1 MRQCN
6 GADAM
11 PGDFLRRQP
20 QLSLEVF
27 HAFRDSRPEEEKWE
41 LIDGVPLRTPPPT
54 LVHQRIGSNLAALL
68 NARLRLVK
76 PERQADYA
84 IGLLVPGD
92 EKYNPEPDVTVID
105 AEIRVGQ
112 LYAERFYLVAEILSE
127 SDKPEVIAA
136 KLAYYQSHQPNQA
149 VLLVRQ
155 DRLGVTVHS
164 RLEPS
169 RWSEGELTAA
179 GDMIEL
185 PEIGP
190 VGTVGQLYR
199 DTPLDPAKAG

>member
-1 MRQCN
+1 
-6 GADAM
+6 M

-27 HAFRDSRPEEEKWE
+27 HAFRDTRPKEEKWE
-41 LIDGVPLRTPPPT
+41 LIDGVPMLMPPPT
-54 LVHQRIGSNLAALL
+54 LVHQRIGRNLEGLL
-68 NARLRLVK
+68 NERLRVVK
-76 PERQADYA
+76 PEWQADRE

-112 LYAERFYLVAEILSE
+112 LYAERFYLVAEVLSE

-136 KLAYYQSHQPNQA
+136 KIAYYKSHAPNRA

-155 DRLGVTVHS
+155 DGLGVTVHA
-164 RLEPS
+164 RVDAG
-169 RWSEGELTAA
+169 RWSERELTAA
-179 GDMIEL
+179 DDVIEL
-185 PEIGP
+185 PEIRP
-190 VGTVGQLYR
+190 IGTVGQLYR
-199 DTPLDPAKAG
+199 DTPLDPARAV